1 MWLKRRARASVIRK
15 FKKDLKEYPYVFPYY
30 QGRVNFNTFNHQHLC
45 LARMCGVEAFE
56 QVCRCTARLKEDKYS
71 SIGHEDYCD
80 NCKYDIRVDFF
91 CAEEGGEPELRLAC
105 DERLIGYIRKG
116 FYEDYSNKS
125 FMEVDKIC

>member
-30 QGRVNFNTFNHQHLC
+30 QGKVDFDTFNHQHLC
-45 LARMCGVEAFE
+45 FARMCGVEAFK
-56 QVCRCTARLKEDKYS
+56 QVCPCTAQLKEDKYS
-71 SIGHEDYCD
+71 SIGIEDYCD

-105 DERLIGYIRKG
+105 DERLVGEVWKG
-116 FYEDYSNKS
+116 FYGNFEHK
-125 FMEVDKIC
+125 